1 MPAIDV
7 TDATF
12 QTEVVDRSM
21 TTPVVV
27 DLWAEWCGP
36 CKTLGPIL
44 EKVIDETGGRVALA
58 KVDIDANPGLA
69 QAFRVQSIPAVFVA
83 QGGKVYQGFIGAQ
96 PEQVVRQ
103 FVDSL
108 VPTEAEDALATLIAA
123 GDEASLREALEID
136 PGNEQAVVALA
147 ELLVGS
153 GSPAST
159 EEALALLARVP
170 ESAETRRVAALA
182 RIGADAA
189 AVVDDGVEAKLD
201 ALLGQ
206 LRDDEDARR
215 EFLDLLELLGP
226 DDPRTGKY
234 RRAMASRLF

>member
-12 QTEVVDRSM
+12 QTEVVDRSQ

-44 EKVIDETGGRVALA
+44 EKVVDETGGRVALV
-58 KVDIDANPGLA
+58 KVDIDNNPGLA

-83 QGGKVYQGFIGAQ
+83 QGGKVFQGFIGAQ
-96 PEQVVRQ
+96 PEHVVRQ
-103 FVDSL
+103 FVESL
-108 VPTEAEDALATLIAA
+108 LPTEEEDAVAGLVAA
-123 GDEASLREALEID
+123 GDEASLRQALELD
-136 PGNEQAVVALA
+136 PGHEGAVVALG
-147 ELLVGS
+147 E
-153 GSPAST
+153 
-159 EEALALLARVP
+159 LLARRGAGDEALTLLERIP

-182 RIGADAA
+182 RMGGHA

-201 ALLGQ
+201 GLLPR
-206 LRDDEDARR
+206 LKDDDEARQ

-226 DDPRTGKY
+226 EDPRTAHY